1 MKLWPRRW
9 RPTRAISRA
18 SQAEERSLWAA
29 STTAEVAWDRS
40 RRAALRWGVAGALA
54 GATVALVAFAP
65 ASWLTSAVAS
75 ATQQHLL
82 LTDARGTVWSGSAVP
97 VLTGG
102 VGSRDAVAL
111 PGRLQWQLGWSG
123 LGPRLELRQACC
135 LNGAVAVQLMP
146 GFGQLDAV
154 LVPQPGWVGQWPS
167 AWLGGLGT
175 PWNTMQLGGAVRLV
189 SPGLTL
195 RWVAGR
201 WQMEGRAD
209 IEFNGVSSRLST
221 LESLG
226 SYRLSLAADPANAGT
241 SLVTLS
247 TVDGALQLS
256 GSGTW
261 NAGGFRFRGEARSG
275 LANDTAL
282 NNLLNIIGR
291 RDGARSVISIG

>member
-1 MKLWPRRW
+1 VAAASRWPARDD
-9 RPTRAISRA
+9 
-18 SQAEERSLWAA
+18 RSGWAA

-40 RRAALRWGVAGALA
+40 RRAAFRWGVAGAA
-54 GATVALVAFAP
+54 IGAVFALVAFAP
-65 ASWLTSAVAS
+65 AAWLTGAIAS
-75 ATQQHLL
+75 ATQEHLL
-82 LTDARGTVWSGSAVP
+82 LTDARGTLWSGSAVP

-102 VGSRDAVAL
+102 AGSRDAVAL
-111 PGRLQWQLGWSG
+111 PGRLQWTVGWSG
-123 LGPRLELRQACC
+123 FGPQLRLQQSCC
-135 LNGAVAVQLMP
+135 LNGTVAVNLEP
-146 GFGQLDAV
+146 GLGQLDAT
-154 LVPQPGWVGQWPS
+154 LMPPAGWVGQCPS

-201 WQMEGRAD
+201 WQMDGRAD

-221 LESLG
+221 LEALG
-226 SYRLSLAADPANAGT
+226 SYRLSLTADPANAGT
-241 SLVTLS
+241 SLVNLS

-256 GSGTW
+256 GNGTW

-275 LANDTAL
+275 LTNDAAL